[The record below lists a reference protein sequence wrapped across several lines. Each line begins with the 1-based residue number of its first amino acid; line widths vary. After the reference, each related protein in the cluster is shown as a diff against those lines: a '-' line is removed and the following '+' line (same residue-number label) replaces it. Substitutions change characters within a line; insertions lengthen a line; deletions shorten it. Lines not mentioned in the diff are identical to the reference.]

1 MQEPFISSYKNYS
14 YRRPDAMEMLQM
26 DVSIRHK
33 GPHIQRSIDQ
43 KCCNE
48 SSHLIGCLDIFNNGI

>member
-1 MQEPFISSYKNYS
+1 
-14 YRRPDAMEMLQM
+14 MEMLQM

-43 KCCNE
+43 KCCSE
-48 SSHLIGCLDIFNNGI
+48 SSHLIGCLDIFNNGIKNCHKNVDQWHI

>member
-1 MQEPFISSYKNYS
+1 
-14 YRRPDAMEMLQM
+14 MEMLQM